1 MIKQTYKKWIAACTV
16 TSSLLLGAC
25 TSTPPSV
32 RDVSIVPLPN
42 NVQQDSSAFVLP
54 KSCTI
59 GITDSRLAPAAEYLT
74 GILSPS
80 TGYNIKVQDG
90 EGTITLSLGEVEGK
104 EGAYQLT
111 YIIHSGFISGYQNRY
126 GDNLKPPTNVY
137 HRMTA

>member
-54 KSCTI
+54 KVAPSASLI
-59 GITDSRLAPAAEYLT
+59 PGWLRLP
-74 GILSPS
+74 
-80 TGYNIKVQDG
+80 NI
-90 EGTITLSLGEVEGK
+90 
-104 EGAYQLT
+104 
-111 YIIHSGFISGYQNRY
+111 
-126 GDNLKPPTNVY
+126 
-137 HRMTA
+137 

>member
-54 KSCTI
+54 KSCR
-59 GITDSRLAPAAEYLT
+59 SRLAMSRRAARE
-74 GILSPS
+74 
-80 TGYNIKVQDG
+80 
-90 EGTITLSLGEVEGK
+90 
-104 EGAYQLT
+104 A
-111 YIIHSGFISGYQNRY
+111 
-126 GDNLKPPTNVY
+126 
-137 HRMTA
+137 RMTSRDSLPTTDRNEGVNRDREMRTDYPSV

>member
-59 GITDSRLAPAAEYLT
+59 GITDSRLRLPNIWQEYFL
-74 GILSPS
+74 LPP
-80 TGYNIKVQDG
+80 D
-90 EGTITLSLGEVEGK
+90 IT
-104 EGAYQLT
+104 
-111 YIIHSGFISGYQNRY
+111 
-126 GDNLKPPTNVY
+126 
-137 HRMTA
+137 